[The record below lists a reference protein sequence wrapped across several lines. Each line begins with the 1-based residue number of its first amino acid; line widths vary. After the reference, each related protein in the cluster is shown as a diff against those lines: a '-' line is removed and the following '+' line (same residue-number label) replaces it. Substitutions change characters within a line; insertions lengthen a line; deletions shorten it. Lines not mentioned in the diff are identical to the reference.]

1 MKYISTVNDEEF
13 IIEIEQNNQ
22 IVVNGTRYNIDFQHL
37 PEGDVLSLLLNNR
50 SLEAVVEAR
59 EDNWEVLTKGELYT
73 VKVQDERAYRLAKAR
88 GVAGEVAGEAQ
99 IKSPMPGLIV
109 AVPVAEGDV
118 VAKGDKVIILE
129 SMKMENELRAPK
141 DGVVARVN
149 IAQGASVEKDQVL
162 AVIVD
167 PELAEEEPITGEQ

>member
-1 MKYISTVNDEEF
+1 MKYITTVNDEEF
-13 IIEIEQNNQ
+13 IIEIEHNNQ
-22 IVVNGTRYNIDFQHL
+22 ILVNGVRYDIDFQHL
-37 PEGDVLSLLLNNR
+37 PEADVLSLLLNHQ

-59 EDNWEVLTKGELYT
+59 EDVWEVLTKGELYT

-88 GVAGEVAGEAQ
+88 GMANDITGEAP

-109 AVPVAEGDV
+109 AVPVSEGQH

-141 DGVVARVN
+141 AGIITRISVT
-149 IAQGASVEKDQVL
+149 QGDSVEKDQVL

-167 PELAEEEPITGEQ
+167 DGEQ

>member
-1 MKYISTVNDEEF
+1 MKYITSVNDEEF

-22 IVVNGTRYNIDFQHL
+22 IVVNGERYDIDFQHL
-37 PEGDVLSLLLNNR
+37 PEADVLSLLLNHR

-59 EDNWEVLTKGELYT
+59 DDVWEVLTKGELYT

-88 GVAGEVAGEAQ
+88 GTVGEVTGEAQ

-109 AVPVAEGDV
+109 AVPVNDGDHV
-118 VAKGDKVIILE
+118 EKGDKIIILE

-141 DGVVARVN
+141 AGVVTRIDVTP
-149 IAQGASVEKDQVL
+149 GASVEKDQVL
-162 AVIVD
+162 AVIID
-167 PELAEEEPITGEQ
+167 DEAEES

>member
-1 MKYISTVNDEEF
+1 MKYITTVKDEEF
-13 IIEIEQNNQ
+13 IIEIEHNNQ
-22 IVVNGTRYNIDFQHL
+22 ILVNGERYEIDFQHL
-37 PEGDVLSLLLNNR
+37 PEADALSLLLNNQ

-59 EDNWEVLTKGELYT
+59 DDVWEVLTKGELYT

-88 GVAGEVAGEAQ
+88 GVAGDVAGEVQ

-109 AVPVAEGDV
+109 AVPVAEGEFV
-118 VAKGDKVIILE
+118 QKGDKVVILE

-141 DGVVARVN
+141 DGIVARVN
-149 IAQGASVEKDQVL
+149 VTQGASVEKDQVL

-167 PELAEEEPITGEQ
+167 DDEDVVVSGEQ

>member
-1 MKYISTVNDEEF
+1 MKYITTVNDEEF

-22 IVVNGTRYNIDFQHL
+22 IVVNGKRYEIDFQHL
-37 PEGDVLSLLLNNR
+37 PEADALSLLLNNR

-59 EDNWEVLTKGELYT
+59 DEVWEVLTKGELYT

-88 GVAGEVAGEAQ
+88 GVAGEIAGEVQ

-109 AVPVAEGDV
+109 AVPVTEGQTV
-118 VAKGDKVIILE
+118 YKGDKVIILE

-141 DGVVARVN
+141 DGVVARINV
-149 IAQGASVEKDQVL
+149 IQGASVEKDQVL
-162 AVIVD
+162 VVIVD
-167 PELAEEEPITGEQ
+167 EEDEPISGEQ

>member
-1 MKYISTVNDEEF
+1 MKYITTINDEEF

-22 IVVNGTRYNIDFQHL
+22 IVVNGERYDIDFQHL
-37 PEGDVLSLLLNNR
+37 PEADVLSLLLDHQ
-50 SLEAVVEAR
+50 SFEAVVEAR
-59 EDNWEVLTKGELYT
+59 DDVWDVLTKGELYT

-88 GVAGEVAGEAQ
+88 GVIGEVTGEAQ

-109 AVPVAEGDV
+109 AVPVNEGQQV
-118 VAKGDKVIILE
+118 EKGDKIIILE

-141 DGVVARVN
+141 AGIVAR
-149 IAQGASVEKDQVL
+149 IHAEPGASVEKDQVL

-167 PELAEEEPITGEQ
+167 EEE

>member
-1 MKYISTVNDEEF
+1 MKYITTVNDEEF

-22 IVVNGTRYNIDFQHL
+22 ILVNGERYDIDFQHL
-37 PEGDVLSLLLNNR
+37 PEADVLSLLLDHR

-59 EDNWEVLTKGELYT
+59 DDVWDVLTKGELYT

-109 AVPVAEGDV
+109 AVPVTEGQTV
-118 VAKGDKVIILE
+118 EKGDKVIILE

-141 DGVVARVN
+141 AGVVARINV
-149 IAQGASVEKDQVL
+149 AAGASVEKDQVL
-162 AVIVD
+162 AVILD
-167 PELAEEEPITGEQ
+167 EEEPVVGEL

>member
-1 MKYISTVNDEEF
+1 MKYITTVNDEEF
-13 IIEIEQNNQ
+13 IIEIEHNNQ
-22 IVVNGTRYNIDFQHL
+22 ILVNGVRYDIDFQHL
-37 PEGDVLSLLLNNR
+37 PEADVLSLLLNNQ
-50 SLEAVVEAR
+50 SFEAVVEAH
-59 EDNWEVLTKGELYT
+59 EDVWEVLTKGELYT

-88 GVAGEVAGEAQ
+88 GVANDIAGEAA

-109 AVPVAEGDV
+109 AVPVSEGQH

-141 DGVVARVN
+141 AGIITRISVT
-149 IAQGASVEKDQVL
+149 QGDSVEKDQVL

-167 PELAEEEPITGEQ
+167 DGEQ

>member
-1 MKYISTVNDEEF
+1 MKYITTVNDEEF
-13 IIEIEQNNQ
+13 IIEIEHSNQ
-22 IVVNGTRYNIDFQHL
+22 IVVNGVRYEIDFQHL
-37 PEGDVLSLLLNNR
+37 PEADTLSLLLNNR

-59 EDNWEVLTKGELYT
+59 DDVWDVLTKGEVYT

-88 GVAGEVAGEAQ
+88 GVASDVAGEAQ

-109 AVPVAEGDV
+109 AVPVTVGQH

-141 DGVVARVN
+141 DGMIARVN
-149 IAQGASVEKDQVL
+149 VTPGASVEKDQVL
-162 AVIVD
+162 VVIVD
-167 PELAEEEPITGEQ
+167 DGEQ